1 MELTPKQKA
10 FADYYIECGNAA
22 EAARKAGYSLR
33 TADAIGRE
41 NLRKPTVS
49 AYISERQKQI
59 DDCRIADAA
68 EILQYLTSVMRGE
81 VKDQFGLD
89 APLAERTKAA
99 VELAKRKIDTDK
111 KQEGEIGRA
120 AGRERGENSGVAGSL
135 KKKKINKTKK
145 ANMKKK

>member
-33 TADAIGRE
+33 TADAGRE

-111 KQEGEIGRA
+111 KQEGGGITIVNNIPRPD
-120 AGRERGENSGVAGSL
+120 N
-135 KKKKINKTKK
+135 NKSD
-145 ANMKKK
+145 

>member
-1 MELTPKQKA
+1 MSLTPNQKA

-111 KQEGEIGRA
+111 KQEGGGITIVNNIPRPD
-120 AGRERGENSGVAGSL
+120 N
-135 KKKKINKTKK
+135 NKSD
-145 ANMKKK
+145 

>member
-68 EILQYLTSVMRGE
+68 EILQYLT
-81 VKDQFGLD
+81 DQFGLD

-111 KQEGEIGRA
+111 KQEGGGITIVNNIPRPD
-120 AGRERGENSGVAGSL
+120 N
-135 KKKKINKTKK
+135 NKSD
-145 ANMKKK
+145 

>member
-1 MELTPKQKA
+1 MSLTPKQKA

-41 NLRKPTVS
+41 NLRKPTIS

-68 EILQYLTSVMRGE
+68 EILKYLTSVMRGE

-89 APLAERTKAA
+89 APLAERTK
-99 VELAKRKIDTDK
+99 RKIDTDK
-111 KQEGEIGRA
+111 KQEGGGITIVNNIPRPD
-120 AGRERGENSGVAGSL
+120 N
-135 KKKKINKTKK
+135 NKSD
-145 ANMKKK
+145 

>member
-1 MELTPKQKA
+1 MKLTPKQKA
-10 FADYYIECGNAA
+10 FADYYIECGNQT
-22 EAARKAGYSLR
+22 EAAKRAGYSKR
-33 TADAIGRE
+33 TARVIGQE
-41 NLRKPTVS
+41 NLLKPAIS
-49 AYISERQKQI
+49 AYIAERQKQI

-111 KQEGEIGRA
+111 KQEGGGITIVNNIPRPD
-120 AGRERGENSGVAGSL
+120 N
-135 KKKKINKTKK
+135 NKSD
-145 ANMKKK
+145 